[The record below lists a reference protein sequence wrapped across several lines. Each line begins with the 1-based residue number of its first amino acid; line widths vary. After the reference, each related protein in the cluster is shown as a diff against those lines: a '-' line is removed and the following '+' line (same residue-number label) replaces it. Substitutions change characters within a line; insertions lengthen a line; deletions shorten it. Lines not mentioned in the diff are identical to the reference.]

1 MVALGL
7 AAPTTLAF
15 IGGIGL
21 LEIAILVGLLVSCSI
36 LFIGINNELSTGR
49 SLLVS
54 LALYVGMAA
63 YAIILLN

>member
-7 AAPTTLAF
+7 AAPTTVAF

-21 LEIAILVGLLVSCSI
+21 LEIAVLVGLLVSCSI
-36 LFIGINNELSTGR
+36 LFIGINNELTTSR

-54 LALYVGMAA
+54 VSLYVVMAA
-63 YAIILLN
+63 YALILLN